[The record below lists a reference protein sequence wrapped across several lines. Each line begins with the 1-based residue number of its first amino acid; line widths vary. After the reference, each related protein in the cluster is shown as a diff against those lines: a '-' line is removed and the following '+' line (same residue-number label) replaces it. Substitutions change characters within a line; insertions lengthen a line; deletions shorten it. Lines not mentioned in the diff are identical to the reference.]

1 MKLTAFLLICALVF
15 AEFTEN
21 DGVLVLN
28 DDNFDQAI
36 AEHESLLVKFYA
48 PVQIVSRGVTCS
60 GAVTARSSLPT
71 TVLLPVSSVSWT
83 LLSILLRWMRRL
95 LPSFL
100 SASPSVAT
108 PL

>member
-48 PVQIVSRGVTCS
+48 PVQIVLSPGVT
-60 GAVTARSSLPT
+60 L
-71 TVLLPVSSVSWT
+71 
-83 LLSILLRWMRRL
+83 
-95 LPSFL
+95 
-100 SASPSVAT
+100 
-108 PL
+108 

>member
-1 MKLTAFLLICALVF
+1 MKLTALLLICALGF

-48 PVQIVSRGVTCS
+48 PVLFFCVCVRYVVVVRSLQE
-60 GAVTARSSLPT
+60 ARS
-71 TVLLPVSSVSWT
+71 
-83 LLSILLRWMRRL
+83 RL
-95 LPSFL
+95 QCCCP
-100 SASPSVAT
+100 
-108 PL
+108 

>member
-48 PVQIVSRGVTCS
+48 PVQIVSPGIMCS

-71 TVLLPVSSVSWT
+71 TVLLRVSCVSWT
-83 LLSILLRWMRRL
+83 LLSILLRWTRPL

-100 SASPSVAT
+100 SDSPSVAT